1 MKKDFVMLKKYFMI
15 GLSVVAILNAQD
27 APKGVEGLSGET
39 RALLAE
45 EMGHI
50 EAGMK
55 EVFSHMVK
63 GEYDEVAKIA
73 GDIQESFIF
82 KKKLNDAQRAELK
95 ANLSKEFIALDRSFH
110 ETAGKMAEAAEFSDK
125 EGIVSAY
132 YEMSKKCVACHS
144 QFATHR
150 FTAFEAE

>member
-1 MKKDFVMLKKYFMI
+1 MLKKYLIAAFGFI
-15 GLSVVAILNAQD
+15 VVLSASD

-39 RALLAE
+39 RALLSE

-63 GEYDEVAKIA
+63 GEYEEVAKIA
-73 GDIQESFIF
+73 TEIQESFIF
-82 KKKLNDAQRAELK
+82 KKRLTDTQRAELK
-95 ANLSKEFIALDRSFH
+95 ANLPKEFIALDRSFH
-110 ETAGKMAEAAEFSDK
+110 ETAGKMAEAAEFSEKD
-125 EGIVSAY
+125 GVTTAF
-132 YEMSKKCVACHS
+132 YEMSQKCVACHS

-150 FTAFEAE
+150 FTTFGEE